1 MKVVPDT
8 NVLISALFWRGNPY
22 RILRLAIE
30 GKIKLVISEEIIGE
44 VREVLMREEKFEL
57 TEEEIETYCTLLRYH
72 AELVNPSKTLRII
85 TKDPDDNKFLE
96 CAVEGKADC
105 IVSGD
110 SHLLVLEEYKGI
122 RILTPAELLKFT
134 SEC

>member
-72 AELVNPSKTLRII
+72 AELVNPSKTLRVI

-110 SHLLVLEEYKGI
+110 SHLLELEEYKGI
-122 RILTPAELLKFT
+122 KILTPAELIKLT
-134 SEC
+134 SER

>member
-30 GKIKLVISEEIIGE
+30 GKIKLVISEEIIEE

-72 AELVNPSKTLRII
+72 AELVNPSKTLRAI

-110 SHLLVLEEYKGI
+110 SHLLELGEYKGI
-122 RILTPAELLKFT
+122 KILTPAELIKLT
-134 SEC
+134 SER

>member
-1 MKVVPDT
+1 
-8 NVLISALFWRGNPY
+8 FWMGNPY
-22 RILRLAIE
+22 RILRLAIQ
-30 GKIKLVISEEIIGE
+30 GKIRLLISEEIIEE
-44 VREVLMREEKFEL
+44 VREVLTREEKFEL

-72 AELVNPSKTLRII
+72 AELVNPSKTLRVI

-110 SHLLVLEEYKGI
+110 SHLLELGEYRGI
-122 RILTPAELLKFT
+122 RMLTPAELIKLI
-134 SEC
+134 SER